1 VLPIACFLIFSCSP
15 PAAWLQERGIRCTC
29 VAGRA
34 VRGNP
39 GAEKKTLGS
48 YAFNSYDAVR
58 MKRRES
64 FEILLPLLFAD
75 GESSKTG
82 VVPSAAR
89 IAL

>member
-1 VLPIACFLIFSCSP
+1 MLLPSFCFLIFPCSP
-15 PAAWLQERGIRCTC
+15 LAAWLQERGIRCTC

-58 MKRRES
+58 RKAKKKH
-64 FEILLPLLFAD
+64 L
-75 GESSKTG
+75 K
-82 VVPSAAR
+82 
-89 IAL
+89 